1 MQRKPKFNGMI
12 IVVLLALSVLALNLW
27 SLMNTSTTTM
37 SYSRV
42 LSYFQSQQVVGFEM
56 DLNTGDI
63 KLALVEG
70 DVELPSNAVDTGKQ
84 PATRGQLTQG
94 GMFDLIRSQSQSAT
108 GAKETVDRLPSG
120 EGIWQVEMGTAEFEP
135 ALVPVKGLG
144 SDPVINR
151 AIAVEGLPWQ
161 VTALSMGN
169 PHCVTVVEDVQGL
182 DLERIGPGFENHPA
196 FPEHVNT
203 EFIQVMG
210 KNHLAMRVWERG
222 SGETLACGT
231 GACASAAAAVML
243 RLCEPDTDIALDLP
257 GGRLTIRVS
266 EDWQIRMTGPAKTVY
281 TGVVEV

>member
-1 MQRKPKFNGMI
+1 
-12 IVVLLALSVLALNLW
+12 
-27 SLMNTSTTTM
+27 
-37 SYSRV
+37 
-42 LSYFQSQQVVGFEM
+42 
-56 DLNTGDI
+56 
-63 KLALVEG
+63 
-70 DVELPSNAVDTGKQ
+70 
-84 PATRGQLTQG
+84 
-94 GMFDLIRSQSQSAT
+94 
-108 GAKETVDRLPSG
+108 
-120 EGIWQVEMGTAEFEP
+120 MGTAEFEP

>member
-1 MQRKPKFNGMI
+1 MRLEFTKMHGCGNDYIYLDCLKGMI
-12 IVVLLALSVLALNLW
+12 DNAPELARLLSPRRFSVGSDGLICIAPSQVADATMRMFNADGSESAMCGNGIRCVAQWLYEHGVAGEEMTIETLAGIKHLS
-27 SLMNTSTTTM
+27 
-37 SYSRV
+37 R
-42 LSYFQSQQVVGFEM
+42 
-56 DLNTGDI
+56 
-63 KLALVEG
+63 
-70 DVELPSNAVDTGKQ
+70 
-84 PATRGQLTQG
+84 R
-94 GMFDLIRSQSQSAT
+94 
-108 GAKETVDRLPSG
+108 G

-144 SDPVINR
+144 PDPVINR
-151 AIAVEGLPWQ
+151 AIAVEGQPWQ
-161 VTALSMGN
+161 VTVLSMGN
-169 PHCVTVVEDVQGL
+169 PHCVTLVEDVQAL

-196 FPEHVNT
+196 FPEHVNA

>member
-1 MQRKPKFNGMI
+1 MRLEFTKMHGCGNDYIYLDCLKGMI
-12 IVVLLALSVLALNLW
+12 DNAPELARRLSPRRFSVGSDGLICIAPSQVADATMRMFNADGSESAMCGNGIRCVAQWLYEHKVAGDEMTIETLAGIKHL
-27 SLMNTSTTTM
+27 
-37 SYSRV
+37 SR
-42 LSYFQSQQVVGFEM
+42 
-56 DLNTGDI
+56 
-63 KLALVEG
+63 K
-70 DVELPSNAVDTGKQ
+70 
-84 PATRGQLTQG
+84 
-94 GMFDLIRSQSQSAT
+94 
-108 GAKETVDRLPSG
+108 G

-144 SDPVINR
+144 TDPVINR
-151 AIAVEGLPWQ
+151 AIAVDGLPWQ

-169 PHCVTVVEDVQGL
+169 PHCVTVVEDVQSL

>member
-1 MQRKPKFNGMI
+1 MIDNAPELSRLLSPRRFSVGSDGLICIAPSDVADATMRMFNADGSESAMCGNGI
-12 IVVLLALSVLALNLW
+12 RCVAQWLYEHGVAGEKMTIETLAGIKHLS
-27 SLMNTSTTTM
+27 
-37 SYSRV
+37 R
-42 LSYFQSQQVVGFEM
+42 
-56 DLNTGDI
+56 
-63 KLALVEG
+63 
-70 DVELPSNAVDTGKQ
+70 
-84 PATRGQLTQG
+84 R
-94 GMFDLIRSQSQSAT
+94 
-108 GAKETVDRLPSG
+108 G

>member
-1 MQRKPKFNGMI
+1 MRLEFTKMHGCGNDYIYLDCLKGMI
-12 IVVLLALSVLALNLW
+12 DNAPELARRLSPRRFSVGSDGLICIAPSQVADATMRMFNADGSESAMCGNGIRCVAQWLYEHKVAGDEMTIETLAGIKHL
-27 SLMNTSTTTM
+27 
-37 SYSRV
+37 SR
-42 LSYFQSQQVVGFEM
+42 
-56 DLNTGDI
+56 
-63 KLALVEG
+63 K
-70 DVELPSNAVDTGKQ
+70 
-84 PATRGQLTQG
+84 
-94 GMFDLIRSQSQSAT
+94 
-108 GAKETVDRLPSG
+108 G

-144 SDPVINR
+144 PDPVINR
-151 AIAVEGLPWQ
+151 AIAVDGLPWQ

-169 PHCVTVVEDVQGL
+169 PHCVTVVEDVQSL

>member
-1 MQRKPKFNGMI
+1 MRLEFTKMHGCGNDYIYLDCLKGMI
-12 IVVLLALSVLALNLW
+12 DNAPELARRLSPRRFSVGSDGLICIAPSQVADATMRMFNADGSESAMCGNGIRCVAQWLYEHGVAGEEMTIETLAGIKHL
-27 SLMNTSTTTM
+27 
-37 SYSRV
+37 SR
-42 LSYFQSQQVVGFEM
+42 
-56 DLNTGDI
+56 
-63 KLALVEG
+63 
-70 DVELPSNAVDTGKQ
+70 
-84 PATRGQLTQG
+84 R
-94 GMFDLIRSQSQSAT
+94 
-108 GAKETVDRLPSG
+108 G

-144 SDPVINR
+144 PDPVINR
-151 AIAVEGLPWQ
+151 AIAVEGQPWQ

-169 PHCVTVVEDVQGL
+169 PHCVTLVEDVQAL

>member
-1 MQRKPKFNGMI
+1 MRLEFTKMHGCGNDYIYLDCLKGMI
-12 IVVLLALSVLALNLW
+12 DNAPELARRLSPRRFSVGSDGLICIAPSQVADATMRMFNADGSESAMCGNGIRCVAQWLYEHKVAGDEMTIETLAGIKHL
-27 SLMNTSTTTM
+27 
-37 SYSRV
+37 SR
-42 LSYFQSQQVVGFEM
+42 
-56 DLNTGDI
+56 
-63 KLALVEG
+63 K
-70 DVELPSNAVDTGKQ
+70 
-84 PATRGQLTQG
+84 
-94 GMFDLIRSQSQSAT
+94 
-108 GAKETVDRLPSG
+108 G

-144 SDPVINR
+144 PDPVINR
-151 AIAVEGLPWQ
+151 AIAVEGQPWQ

-169 PHCVTVVEDVQGL
+169 PHCVTLVEDVQAL

>member
-1 MQRKPKFNGMI
+1 MRLEFTKMHGCGNDYIYLDCLKGMI
-12 IVVLLALSVLALNLW
+12 DNAPELARRLSPRRFSVGSDGLICIAPSEVADATMRMFNADGSESAMCGNGIRCVAQWLYEHKVAGDEMTIETLAGIKHL
-27 SLMNTSTTTM
+27 
-37 SYSRV
+37 SR
-42 LSYFQSQQVVGFEM
+42 
-56 DLNTGDI
+56 
-63 KLALVEG
+63 K
-70 DVELPSNAVDTGKQ
+70 
-84 PATRGQLTQG
+84 
-94 GMFDLIRSQSQSAT
+94 
-108 GAKETVDRLPSG
+108 G

-144 SDPVINR
+144 PDPVINR
-151 AIAVEGLPWQ
+151 AIAVDGLPWQ

-169 PHCVTVVEDVQGL
+169 PHCVTVVEDVQSL

>member
-1 MQRKPKFNGMI
+1 MRLEFTKMHGCGNDYIYLDCLKGMI
-12 IVVLLALSVLALNLW
+12 DNAPELARRLSPRRFSVGSDGLICIAPSQVADATMRMFNADGSESAMCGNGIRCVAQWLYEHKVAGDEMTIETLAGIKHL
-27 SLMNTSTTTM
+27 
-37 SYSRV
+37 SR
-42 LSYFQSQQVVGFEM
+42 
-56 DLNTGDI
+56 
-63 KLALVEG
+63 K
-70 DVELPSNAVDTGKQ
+70 
-84 PATRGQLTQG
+84 
-94 GMFDLIRSQSQSAT
+94 
-108 GAKETVDRLPSG
+108 G
-120 EGIWQVEMGTAEFEP
+120 EGIWQVEMGAAEFEP

-144 SDPVINR
+144 PDPVINR
-151 AIAVEGLPWQ
+151 AIAVDGLPWQ

-169 PHCVTVVEDVQGL
+169 PHCVTVVEDVQSL

-243 RLCEPDTDIALDLP
+243 RLCEPDTDIALDLS

>member
-1 MQRKPKFNGMI
+1 MRLEFTKMHGCGNDYIYLDCLKGMI
-12 IVVLLALSVLALNLW
+12 DNAPELARLLSPRRFSVGSDGLICIAPSDVADATMRMFNADGSESAMCGNGIRCVAQWLYEHGVAGEEMTIETLAGIKHLS
-27 SLMNTSTTTM
+27 
-37 SYSRV
+37 R
-42 LSYFQSQQVVGFEM
+42 
-56 DLNTGDI
+56 
-63 KLALVEG
+63 
-70 DVELPSNAVDTGKQ
+70 
-84 PATRGQLTQG
+84 R
-94 GMFDLIRSQSQSAT
+94 
-108 GAKETVDRLPSG
+108 G

-243 RLCEPDTDIALDLP
+243 RLCEPETDIALGLP
-257 GGRLTIRVS
+257 GGRRTIRGCVG
-266 EDWQIRMTGPAKTVY
+266 WQVR
-281 TGVVEV
+281 

>member
-1 MQRKPKFNGMI
+1 MRLEFTKMHGCGNDYIYLDCLKGMI
-12 IVVLLALSVLALNLW
+12 DNAPELARRLSPRRFSVGSDGLICIAPSQVADATMRMFNADGSESAMCGNGIRCVAQWLYEHKVAGDEMTIETLAGIKHL
-27 SLMNTSTTTM
+27 
-37 SYSRV
+37 SR
-42 LSYFQSQQVVGFEM
+42 
-56 DLNTGDI
+56 
-63 KLALVEG
+63 
-70 DVELPSNAVDTGKQ
+70 
-84 PATRGQLTQG
+84 R
-94 GMFDLIRSQSQSAT
+94 
-108 GAKETVDRLPSG
+108 G

-144 SDPVINR
+144 PDPVINR
-151 AIAVEGLPWQ
+151 AIAVDGLPWQ

-169 PHCVTVVEDVQGL
+169 PHCVTVVEDVQSL

>member
-1 MQRKPKFNGMI
+1 MRLEFTKMHGCGNDYIYLDCLKGMI
-12 IVVLLALSVLALNLW
+12 DNAPELARRLSPRRFSVGSDGLICIAPSQVADATMRMFNADGSESAMCGNGIRCVAQWLYEHKVAGDEMTIETLAGIKHL
-27 SLMNTSTTTM
+27 
-37 SYSRV
+37 SR
-42 LSYFQSQQVVGFEM
+42 
-56 DLNTGDI
+56 
-63 KLALVEG
+63 K
-70 DVELPSNAVDTGKQ
+70 
-84 PATRGQLTQG
+84 
-94 GMFDLIRSQSQSAT
+94 
-108 GAKETVDRLPSG
+108 G

-144 SDPVINR
+144 PDPVINR
-151 AIAVEGLPWQ
+151 AIAVDGLPWQ

-169 PHCVTVVEDVQGL
+169 PHCVTVVEDVQSL

-243 RLCEPDTDIALDLP
+243 RLCEPDIDIALDLP

>member
-1 MQRKPKFNGMI
+1 MRLEFTKMHGCGNDYIYLDCLKGMI
-12 IVVLLALSVLALNLW
+12 DNAPELARRLSPRRFSVGSDGLICIAPSQVADATMRMFNADGSESAMCGNGIRCVAQWLYEHKVAGDEMTIETLAGIKHL
-27 SLMNTSTTTM
+27 
-37 SYSRV
+37 SR
-42 LSYFQSQQVVGFEM
+42 
-56 DLNTGDI
+56 
-63 KLALVEG
+63 K
-70 DVELPSNAVDTGKQ
+70 
-84 PATRGQLTQG
+84 
-94 GMFDLIRSQSQSAT
+94 
-108 GAKETVDRLPSG
+108 G

-144 SDPVINR
+144 PDPVINR
-151 AIAVEGLPWQ
+151 AIAVDGLPWQ

-169 PHCVTVVEDVQGL
+169 PHCVTVVEDVQSL

-231 GACASAAAAVML
+231 GACASAAAAVLL

-257 GGRLTIRVS
+257 GGRLTIRVG

>member
-1 MQRKPKFNGMI
+1 MRLEFTKMHGCGNDYIYLDCLKGMI
-12 IVVLLALSVLALNLW
+12 DNAPELARRLSPRRFSVGSDGLICIAPSQVADATMRMFNADGSESAMCGNGIRCVAQWLYEHKVAGDEMSIETLAGIKHL
-27 SLMNTSTTTM
+27 
-37 SYSRV
+37 SR
-42 LSYFQSQQVVGFEM
+42 
-56 DLNTGDI
+56 
-63 KLALVEG
+63 K
-70 DVELPSNAVDTGKQ
+70 
-84 PATRGQLTQG
+84 
-94 GMFDLIRSQSQSAT
+94 
-108 GAKETVDRLPSG
+108 G

-144 SDPVINR
+144 PDPVINR
-151 AIAVEGLPWQ
+151 AIAVDGLPWQ

-169 PHCVTVVEDVQGL
+169 PHCVTVVEDVQSL